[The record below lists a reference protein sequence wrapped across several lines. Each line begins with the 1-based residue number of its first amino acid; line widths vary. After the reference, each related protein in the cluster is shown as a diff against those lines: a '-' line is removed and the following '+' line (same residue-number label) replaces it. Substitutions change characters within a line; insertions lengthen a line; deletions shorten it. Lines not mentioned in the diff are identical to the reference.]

1 MEWTNQDMISA
12 QNIPKKTISCWMKY
26 SGDFIAQQVSF
37 PYSSF
42 GHPDALGA
50 QHWEQKSYEGP
61 NGPTDVEVWEQK
73 SKRST
78 NGPPNSSYREQ

>member
-26 SGDFIAQQVSF
+26 SGDFI
-37 PYSSF
+37 
-42 GHPDALGA
+42 ALGA